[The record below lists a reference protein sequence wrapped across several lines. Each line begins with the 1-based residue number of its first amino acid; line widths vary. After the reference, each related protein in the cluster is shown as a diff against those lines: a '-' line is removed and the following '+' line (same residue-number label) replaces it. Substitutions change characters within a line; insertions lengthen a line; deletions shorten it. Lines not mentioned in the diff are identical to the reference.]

1 MVNLT
6 TCIAVQNPHLPL
18 AGLKQ
23 HDINRAVKLDKRKIY
38 EQVFSSDTSVE
49 AETSRYFITQG
60 VRSVHAEAVAE
71 LFPRL
76 KKPKDSTGA
85 QAAPVSPPEMA
96 PATSD
101 TRRSSSH
108 PQPPTTPV
116 PASRLRQ
123 ANRPVETPVE
133 STSAPLT
140 PVSMP
145 PPSRLLGRSTRTPA
159 SSVPTPNSSVPS
171 LLSSFNSDMDASESH
186 AAPSDTPDDS
196 PGTSL
201 PSDTPDDSLGASLP
215 SFPFVDRLPP
225 TKTKLEQLG
234 AAFHNEGTI
243 EGTLAVHESIWLEK
257 LGYKRENNIFK
268 TRLWPTYGDQLTA
281 QHIRSVQGRL
291 AESRLPFDRREHIV
305 PGIGWFHV
313 LQAMVYL
320 IIRTHFESEDASD
333 GAHCTLLHDIKEWGR
348 KGLSRDSAK
357 YYQFE
362 PLIQQGFNSRISAL
376 WYESL
381 QARGKLEAA
390 VVDEKK
396 AFDAA
401 IASLS
406 QEEFQAITEE
416 IRLKAFT
423 LDAWS
428 SASQAPH
435 DKEFQSMCRYLQE
448 VEMFYT
454 LKTAIKHGDVGM
466 LRRLV
471 PRLSAM
477 FFGAGQYKYGHE
489 MLHLNWLL
497 SDAVSAPHIQRAILA
512 GSLVNLKGLP
522 NTWKPID
529 LAMEHINYFYK
540 EDMKL
545 RKNSTH
551 DMYKTFDDLAALS
564 GYAQTLRTKFEMLWG
579 EKTTGK
585 HSPKVPTQD
594 MWSLALKL
602 YKKGFAVARNRGTGP
617 QFESPDILKAG
628 AEALGEK
635 IKDFNQREL
644 RAGVRRDIPFA
655 EGNSEVPLDH
665 PLNDTAA
672 HVEHAET
679 SGEGDEFLDIDY
691 HPSFAGEIDLSQS

>member
-145 PPSRLLGRSTRTPA
+145 PPSRLLRRSTRTPA

-243 EGTLAVHESIWLEK
+243 EGTLA
-257 LGYKRENNIFK
+257 YKRENNIFK

-691 HPSFAGEIDLSQS
+691 HPSFAEEIDLSQS